1 MLAVSLQLKLLL
13 VLGGMTYV
21 WPHTS
26 IIGLKHVSVFT
37 TKLSSGNIW
46 FIKSPNC
53 LFHITAH
60 IAIYLVFLISV
71 THKRLPLLNMHFP
84 VNSSNREIP
93 WRWYHDRQG
102 ISLLLE
108 MRLYLIISPFTG
120 KCMLSKGNRLCV
132 TEIKKTR

>member
-1 MLAVSLQLKLLL
+1 MLAVSLKLHRK
-13 VLGGMTYV
+13 
-21 WPHTS
+21 PHTS

-84 VNSSNREIP
+84 VNGEIIRYNLISSNREIP
-93 WRWYHDRQG
+93 CRSWVNLRCSGSVSSSCSTSDTRRVNIVIWFKRNM
-102 ISLLLE
+102 SLFIL
-108 MRLYLIISPFTG
+108 
-120 KCMLSKGNRLCV
+120 KH
-132 TEIKKTR
+132 